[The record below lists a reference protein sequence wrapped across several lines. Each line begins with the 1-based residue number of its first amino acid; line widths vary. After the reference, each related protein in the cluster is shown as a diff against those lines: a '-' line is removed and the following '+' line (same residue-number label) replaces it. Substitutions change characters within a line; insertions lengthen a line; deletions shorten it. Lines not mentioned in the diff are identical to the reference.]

1 MNELEFVF
9 QKIIEI
15 DNKVMKVQS
24 DTKKTIQEKES
35 ALNQDMRDFDD
46 GIVKKTKSELEAKY
60 ERAIEK
66 AEEKAGSIQEEADEV
81 CKSMLEKYSAI
92 KDNLTENIAKN
103 IILS

>member
-24 DTKKTIQEKES
+24 NTKKTIQEKES
-35 ALNQDMRDFDD
+35 ALNQDMRDLDN
-46 GIVKKTKSELEAKY
+46 GIVKKTKSKLEAKY
-60 ERAIEK
+60 ERAIEE